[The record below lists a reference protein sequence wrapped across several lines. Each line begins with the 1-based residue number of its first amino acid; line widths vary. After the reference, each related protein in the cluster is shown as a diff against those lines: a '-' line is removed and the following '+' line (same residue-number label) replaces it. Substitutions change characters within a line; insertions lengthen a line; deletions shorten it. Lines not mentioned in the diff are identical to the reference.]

1 MTSLNVDREQGQ
13 APAFV
18 LGLSALIASHWH
30 TPALLLYQLETSA
43 LSMLVAVAVWPV
55 GCHVST
61 LLPHRD
67 NAPGQGSKMSVIRKR
82 V

>member
-13 APAFV
+13 ASAFV

-30 TPALLLYQLETSA
+30 TPALLLYQVETSVA
-43 LSMLVAVAVWPV
+43 LLSTLVVVAVWPV

-67 NAPGQGSKMSVIRKR
+67 NAPGQGSKMSVMA
-82 V
+82 